1 MWSVVGR
8 CVWASARRH
17 GSRCL
22 ASSSAAAPSRV
33 IQSPLGE
40 VQVPELTVTQYLW
53 QDYHRW
59 PDKKAITCAETGHS
73 LRYGEVREQCRR
85 LAWALLSE
93 LGMQPGEALGIVLP
107 NGPEFLVAVHGAL
120 EAGLV
125 VTFANPAYTAEEV
138 CRQFRDSGVRCLVTT
153 FSRLVPLEEVRQQLG
168 PRFRGT
174 IVVDGG
180 APGAHNWTRLLSRAS
195 PVALPPPGKP
205 RQLAVLPYSSGTT
218 GLPKGVCLSHYNLV
232 ANLQMFNHPRLL
244 FFQPTTDSY
253 QEVVL
258 SILPFYHIYGFNII
272 LNLTVSLGIHN
283 VTLPKFT
290 PASFVK
296 ALEDYKPTM
305 MFVVPSLLL
314 FLATHPM
321 VKPEHLSSLKMV
333 MSGAAPAKESLIQKF
348 LDKAGHDIF
357 VGQGFGMTESSPV
370 VTVMPLDRPT
380 SKYDSCGQLAPG
392 TKARIVS
399 LKDGTDQGPG
409 ETGELLVKGPQV
421 MMGYF
426 NNEKATRETID
437 SDGWLHTGDV
447 AYYDEDGYFYIV
459 DRTKELIKVKGNQVS
474 PTELESIIMELPEVA
489 DVAVVGMPDEISG
502 EVPKAFI
509 VLKSE
514 QKLTAE
520 AVEEHV
526 TPRVARYKRLAGGV
540 EFISEIPR
548 NPSGKV
554 LRAQLR
560 DGSWKNK
567 KEDGL
572 V

>member
-1 MWSVVGR
+1 MWSLRPALRGAWR
-8 CVWASARRH
+8 SGA
-17 GSRCL
+17 RCL
-22 ASSSAAAPSRV
+22 ASASATPRV
-33 IQSPLGE
+33 VQSTLGD
-40 VQVPELTVTQYLW
+40 VDVPDLTITHYLW
-53 QDYHRW
+53 QHQHKWPHRT
-59 PDKKAITCAETGHS
+59 AITCAETGRS
-73 LRYGEVREQCRR
+73 LTYGEVREQCRR
-85 LAWALLSE
+85 LAWALVAQ
-93 LGMQPGEALGIVLP
+93 LGMRPGEALGIVLP
-107 NGPEFLVAVHGAL
+107 NRPEFLVAVHGAL

-153 FSRLVPLEEVRQQLG
+153 FSLLVPLEEVRHQLG
-168 PRFRGT
+168 PDFRGT

-180 APGAHNWTRLLSRAS
+180 APSAHNWDRLLAAAS
-195 PVALPPPGKP
+195 PVTLPPPP
-205 RQLAVLPYSSGTT
+205 RPEQLAVLPYSSGTT
-218 GLPKGVCLSHYNLV
+218 GLPKGVCLSHRNLV
-232 ANLQMFNHPRLL
+232 SNLQMMHHPKLL
-244 FFQPTTDSY
+244 FFEPTTDSY

-258 SILPFYHIYGFNII
+258 SVLPFYHIYGFNII
-272 LNLTVSLGIHN
+272 LNLTVSLGVHN
-283 VTLPKFT
+283 ISLPKFT

-305 MFVVPSLLL
+305 MFVVPSLML
-314 FLATHPM
+314 FLASHPM
-321 VKPEHLSSLKMV
+321 VKPEHLASLKMI

-348 LDKAGHDIF
+348 LDKAGHNVF

-370 VTVMPLDRPT
+370 VTAMPRDRPT
-380 SKYDSCGQLAPG
+380 SKYDSCGQLVPN

-399 LKDGTDQGPG
+399 LTDGTDQGPG

-426 NNEKATRETID
+426 KNEKATRETID
-437 SDGWLHTGDV
+437 EDGWLHTGDV

-459 DRTKELIKVKGNQVS
+459 DRTKELIKVKGSQVS

-502 EVPKAFI
+502 ELPKAFI

-526 TPRVARYKRLAGGV
+526 TPRVARYKRLAGGI
-540 EFISEIPR
+540 EFVSEIPR

-554 LRAQLR
+554 LRAKLR
-560 DGSWKNK
+560 DGSWKIK
-567 KEDGL
+567 KEDGA